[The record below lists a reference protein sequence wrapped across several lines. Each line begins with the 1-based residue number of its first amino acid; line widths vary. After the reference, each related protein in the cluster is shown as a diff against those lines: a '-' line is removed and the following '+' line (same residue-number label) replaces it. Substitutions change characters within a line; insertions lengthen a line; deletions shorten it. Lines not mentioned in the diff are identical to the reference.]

1 MRTIGKIKD
10 DKPQSKKWKWGKAEK
25 ELIKYFK
32 QRYGNKD

>member
-1 MRTIGKIKD
+1 MQTIGRTNE
-10 DKPQSKKWKWGKAEK
+10 DKPKPKKWKWGKAEK